1 MNSTY
6 ALCTYDENLHIMCS
20 QSFYIIHTLAKLW
33 VINLC
38 QFLYCWD
45 RFFLHEINILRVFA
59 MFQNIIDE
67 NIYKKK
73 SGRIFVWFQLRYI

>member
-6 ALCTYDENLHIMCS
+6 AHSKSYDENLHIMCS
-20 QSFYIIHTLAKLW
+20 QSFYIIPYIHWLNFGSLTY
-33 VINLC
+33 VNS

-67 NIYKKK
+67 NI
-73 SGRIFVWFQLRYI
+73 